1 MADLAQI
8 IASIDGYRN
17 YETNRAL
24 ELQNQGQLLQ
34 NQSRDIQNQEMMT
47 INDLKRQIANL
58 SSNPYAKLNAWSP
71 ETRGKQLLN
80 EDKQLKIASKW
91 ASSIKNLAPEK
102 RAQGYAQFLRAMES
116 LGADITD
123 MPQAYDE
130 AYVNQVADLGIDT
143 ETRYQNEQQ
152 NARMERQI
160 AANREARQDEFDKRL
175 AAFNYEN
182 NYKTKVEK
190 QKLDEKDAFVRSL
203 GYDDDTTNSLLAANR
218 GITTPGTDDIMLK
231 RLNNNPQ
238 DAAARAYFQNK
249 AEAAK
254 FIKENEPVKPLTAKE
269 QSEIGKNLG
278 WTADPD
284 VFNSEGKFEFKPKP
298 QANSNDIEEKIRAY
312 RKLNEE
318 LPDMPEQDKQRI
330 AFGDTY
336 TGEAYGAGLKA
347 GAEAAATQPYL
358 IARDNNASRNRIT
371 ENVIGQYVGDKIKR
385 GQMVLENDIK
395 KDFEAWKNKLPQ
407 GEILQA
413 QQYAQELNADGFRKP
428 DGSKYTA
435 SDILYNPY
443 KKAILDNLKTTA
455 DIAQTQAQT
464 AQIEANTEK
473 TQKETETVGMSNL
486 EKNIQALQN
495 PQTQEWLK
503 NNPWAEPYLGNKGTT
518 VNIDKKSESKYAEE
532 RAKENSKN
540 LTEYRKAANDAAS
553 TIYSIDNMIKAIK
566 NEDVYQGTAGQMVNS
581 YKRLLSSMGKDVKGM
596 SDAAILDSG
605 KSLLLGKIR
614 RDVMSGTTSDRDISF
629 LIDMVPSLGK
639 TKEQNLAIAEMYKKT
654 YQRQVDAGRFVN
666 DYIKHNG
673 RWDDEGELMLQ
684 EFLNKPLFT
693 EAEKA
698 RASGIPESEIKNA
711 TPTSESYD
719 FSNVADE
726 DLF

>member
-1 MADLAQI
+1 
-8 IASIDGYRN
+8 
-17 YETNRAL
+17 
-24 ELQNQGQLLQ
+24 
-34 NQSRDIQNQEMMT
+34 
-47 INDLKRQIANL
+47 
-58 SSNPYAKLNAWSP
+58 
-71 ETRGKQLLN
+71 
-80 EDKQLKIASKW
+80 
-91 ASSIKNLAPEK
+91 
-102 RAQGYAQFLRAMES
+102 
-116 LGADITD
+116 
-123 MPQAYDE
+123 
-130 AYVNQVADLGIDT
+130 
-143 ETRYQNEQQ
+143 
-152 NARMERQI
+152 
-160 AANREARQDEFDKRL
+160 
-175 AAFNYEN
+175 
-182 NYKTKVEK
+182 
-190 QKLDEKDAFVRSL
+190 
-203 GYDDDTTNSLLAANR
+203 
-218 GITTPGTDDIMLK
+218 MLK

-254 FIKENEPVKPLTAKE
+254 FIKENGPVKPLTAKE

-298 QANSNDIEEKIRAY
+298 QTGVNSVDEAVRKYDVLSEKF
-312 RKLNEE
+312 
-318 LPDMPEQDKQRI
+318 PDMPEQDKLKL

-336 TGEAYGAGLKA
+336 TGAAYGAGLKA
-347 GAEAAATQPYL
+347 GAEAEATQPYL
-358 IARDNNASRNRIT
+358 IARDNNASQNRIT
-371 ENVIGQYVGDKIKR
+371 ENVTGQYVGDKIKR

-395 KDFEAWKNKLPQ
+395 KDFEAWKNEQPTEAVLDA
-407 GEILQA
+407 LQQA
-413 QQYAQELNADGFRKP
+413 KRLNADGFRKA
-428 DGSKYTA
+428 DGSEYTA

-443 KKAILDNLKTTA
+443 KKTILDNLKTTA

-464 AQIEANTEK
+464 AQIKANTEK
-473 TQKETETVGMSNL
+473 TQKEAETAGMSNL
-486 EKNIQALQN
+486 EKNIKALQN

-503 NNPWAEPYLGNKGTT
+503 KNPWAEPYLGNKGTT
-518 VNIDKKSESKYAEE
+518 VNIDNKGESEYT
-532 RAKENSKN
+532 RQTAKQNAQNKQ
-540 LTEYRKAANDAAS
+540 EYIKAANDAAS

-629 LIDMVPSLGK
+629 LVDMVPSLGK

-666 DYIKHNG
+666 DYTKHNNG
-673 RWDDEGELMLQ
+673 RWDDEGERLLT

-698 RASGIPESEIKNA
+698 RASGIPESEINNA
-711 TPTSESYD
+711 TPQITEIEIGESLPYGNG
-719 FSNVADE
+719 FIVERES
-726 DLF
+726 